1 MNNLGKQMD
10 CIKRI
15 RQMVEEICCLIFLSK
30 KSLKSNCRKHV
41 VSSLAAHVIF
51 FSRLDSE
58 IQPKQNGIL
67 GWSSVTQFKAK
78 KRVLLLPPFLVKK
91 HAFSDLDIFFTSVK
105 KIKVSIQV
113 NSERAGITVNR
124 LDSNRKQGRKPYA
137 IGTVL

>member
-30 KSLKSNCRKHV
+30 KSLKSKCRKHV

-58 IQPKQNGIL
+58 IRL
-67 GWSSVTQFKAK
+67 SKAE
-78 KRVLLLPPFLVKK
+78 
-91 HAFSDLDIFFTSVK
+91 A
-105 KIKVSIQV
+105 
-113 NSERAGITVNR
+113 
-124 LDSNRKQGRKPYA
+124 
-137 IGTVL
+137 